1 MNVLADPAY
10 AETLLKLTQQLLR
23 WRMRHED
30 QRAELWA
37 LALR

>member
-10 AETLLKLTQQLLR
+10 AETLLQLTQLR

-37 LALR
+37 QGLR